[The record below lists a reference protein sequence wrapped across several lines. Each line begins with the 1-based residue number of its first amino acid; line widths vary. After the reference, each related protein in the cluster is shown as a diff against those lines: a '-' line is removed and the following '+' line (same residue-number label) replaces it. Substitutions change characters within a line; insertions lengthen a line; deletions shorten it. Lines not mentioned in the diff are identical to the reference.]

1 MQIYYTK
8 LNDLAINSNFL
19 AFFLYLFE
27 KNSLLDTDHGGEI
40 NADPDPQTCFCD
52 NGESMINGL
61 KNFRMEIDADPG
73 SGSALQRA
81 DPHHRSSPEP
91 ELSVQTEI

>member
-1 MQIYYTK
+1 
-8 LNDLAINSNFL
+8 
-19 AFFLYLFE
+19 
-27 KNSLLDTDHGGEI
+27 
-40 NADPDPQTCFCD
+40 
-52 NGESMINGL
+52 MINGL

>member
-1 MQIYYTK
+1 MTLQ
-8 LNDLAINSNFL
+8 LLAISL
-19 AFFLYLFE
+19 HFFSIYL
-27 KNSLLDTDHGGEI
+27 KKIHSWIVDTDHGGEI